1 MKNARWDD
9 IAMLDGNGT
18 PTDSIDK
25 AYFIVIK
32 TKKGYDFFISSS
44 NDNNCSTYGIEQA
57 NEKLLE
63 ENVFNK
69 GFVWNY
75 RICGYIPFEEFLKRE
90 YETIRKY
97 ENFMLDCLAKTD
109 GDKE

>member
-1 MKNARWDD
+1 MKNTQWDD
-9 IAMLDGNGT
+9 IAMLDGSGI

-25 AYFIVIK
+25 AHFVVIK

-44 NDNNCSTYGIEQA
+44 NDNKCSTYGIEQDD
-57 NEKLLE
+57 EKLLE

-69 GFVWNY
+69 GFVWSY
-75 RICGYIPFEEFLKRE
+75 AICGYIPLEKFLKKE

-97 ENFMLDCLAKTD
+97 ENLMLDCLAKTD
-109 GDKE
+109 GGKE